1 MLDLVSIVIGFVA
14 QNLVG
19 IAVGAI
25 FGWVIPQPSWAN
37 KFVSVVAPYI
47 NKGFAI
53 GKALVE
59 KFKTKK

>member
-1 MLDLVSIVIGFVA
+1 MFDLVNIVIGFVV
-14 QNLVG
+14 QNIVG
-19 IAVGAI
+19 IVAGAI
-25 FGWVIPQPSWAN
+25 FGWVIPQPNWAN
-37 KFVSVVAPYI
+37 KVVSVVAPYI